1 MVRKDAINAS
11 ALMLY
16 RKRTTEPLLPPLTI
30 AAPAADLS
38 NEVSHYRGYF

>member
-16 RKRTTEPLLPPLTI
+16 RKKTTEPLLPPLMI

-38 NEVSHYRGYF
+38 NEVRHHRGFS